1 MDARQLDR
9 SSLDQHSPASPTP
22 HKGVGFEVPRIPRH
36 NLQIKMIITTT
47 YIIISS
53 IIATGAYAVG
63 LAQRRERRRL
73 VTMVQSATIPHR
85 LEQPVSQLAELRM
98 ELELATLQ
106 LEAERLETE
115 RLRSI
120 IRSTMR

>member
-1 MDARQLDR
+1 
-9 SSLDQHSPASPTP
+9 
-22 HKGVGFEVPRIPRH
+22 
-36 NLQIKMIITTT
+36 MIITTT

-53 IIATGAYAVG
+53 IIATGAFAVG

-73 VTMVQSATIPHR
+73 ITMVQSATIPHR
-85 LEQPVSQLAELRM
+85 LETPVSQIAELQM
-98 ELELATLQ
+98 ELELRTLQ
-106 LEAERLETE
+106 LESERLESD

>member
-1 MDARQLDR
+1 
-9 SSLDQHSPASPTP
+9 
-22 HKGVGFEVPRIPRH
+22 
-36 NLQIKMIITTT
+36 MIITT
-47 YIIISS
+47 YILVSS
-53 IIATGAYAVG
+53 IIATGAFAVG

-73 VTMVQSATIPHR
+73 VSMSQSATIPHR

-98 ELELATLQ
+98 ELELRTLQ
-106 LEAERLETE
+106 LEAERLETD